1 MSTYISDAINPKTK
15 NKQAALF
22 IDDYFGHHQYAVAFR
37 KDGKDSEIMDEV
49 SKETHEIYRKEEV
62 EEKQ

>member
-15 NKQAALF
+15 KKQIALC

-37 KDGKDSEIMDEV
+37 KDGENSELMDDV
-49 SKETHEIYRKEEV
+49 SEGTHDIFRIDEV
-62 EEKQ
+62 EEKK

>member
-15 NKQAALF
+15 NKQVALF
-22 IDDYFGHHQYAVAFR
+22 LDDYFGHHQYAVAFR
-37 KDGKDSEIMDEV
+37 KDGNDSEIMDEV
-49 SKETHEIYRKEEV
+49 SKETHEIYRVEEV

>member
-15 NKQAALF
+15 KKQIALF

>member
-15 NKQAALF
+15 NNQVALF

>member
-15 NKQAALF
+15 NKQVALF

-37 KDGKDSEIMDEV
+37 KDGNDSEIMDEV
-49 SKETHEIYRKEEV
+49 SKETHEIYRVEEV